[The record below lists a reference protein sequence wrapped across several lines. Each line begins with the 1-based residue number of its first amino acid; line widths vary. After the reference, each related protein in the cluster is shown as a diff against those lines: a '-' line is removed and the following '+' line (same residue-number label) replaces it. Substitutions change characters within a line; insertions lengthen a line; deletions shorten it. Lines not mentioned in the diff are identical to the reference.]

1 MIDASD
7 HTWRLA
13 VRLAAVLAFGAGA
26 MDAIT
31 FSRLGD
37 VFAGVMT
44 GNLVLLGISIGAG
57 RGEIIGRLAV
67 ALVFFT
73 LGVLAAGAVTRP
85 AAGTGR
91 MWPRHVTDVLQI
103 ELIVIMVFAVIWQ
116 KSDATPTGIERDLLL
131 GFAAFAMGL
140 QSGAVM
146 MIGIAGLST
155 TYLTGTL
162 TSVLTALAHSREIR
176 VHGMT
181 ILLALAVG
189 AGAAA
194 LLVIHIPR
202 LAPALPLCAVGAVVW
217 IARRT
222 ALLGG

>member
-1 MIDASD
+1 MSDASD

-91 MWPRHVTDVLQI
+91 M
-103 ELIVIMVFAVIWQ
+103 
-116 KSDATPTGIERDLLL
+116 
-131 GFAAFAMGL
+131 
-140 QSGAVM
+140 
-146 MIGIAGLST
+146 
-155 TYLTGTL
+155 
-162 TSVLTALAHSREIR
+162 
-176 VHGMT
+176 
-181 ILLALAVG
+181 
-189 AGAAA
+189 
-194 LLVIHIPR
+194 
-202 LAPALPLCAVGAVVW
+202 
-217 IARRT
+217 
-222 ALLGG
+222 